1 MTPMTEALEKYRETR
16 NLADTEVFGD
26 PRTRPGHEMRRRQ
39 AQQELPML
47 TKEVAAQFKKVG
59 FPVFVSGSNVDDF
72 VRVATEIN
80 ECVNVSFSRAIA
92 PIVDAVEAALGQRN
106 REFSPSAFSSMVR
119 EIRQVGAALGLT
131 SIPALNY
138 DGSVYLT
145 GREETGQLV
154 NSYIVKYLGV
164 EFLAGM
170 IEQAALE
177 EAKNLKGDTPVIPVV
192 VSGLSEDL
200 YDSVG
205 KGMFQGK
212 FVTAEASADV
222 SQEAVTKVFK
232 TIRNTRKTKKEEQ
245 PQ

>member
-1 MTPMTEALEKYRETR
+1 MTALTTALEKYRETR

-47 TKEVAAQFKKVG
+47 TKEVQTEFKKVG
-59 FPVFVSGSNVDDF
+59 FPVFVEGSKIDAF
-72 VRVATEIN
+72 VAVATEIN
-80 ECVNVSFSRAIA
+80 ECVNVSFSAAVA
-92 PIVDAVEAALGQRN
+92 PVVDAVEAALGQRN
-106 REFSPSAFSSMVR
+106 REFSPSAFASMFR
-119 EIRQVGAALGLT
+119 EIRQLGASMGLT

-138 DGSVYLT
+138 DGPVYLAA
-145 GREETGQLV
+145 RSDVSQLV
-154 NSYIVKYLGV
+154 VSYINKYLGAG
-164 EFLAGM
+164 FLAGM

-177 EAKNLKGDTPVIPVV
+177 EAKSLKAESPVIPVII
-192 VSGLSEDL
+192 SGVPTDL
-200 YDSVG
+200 YDTVG
-205 KGMFQGK
+205 RDMFQGK
-212 FVTAEASADV
+212 FVTAEASAEV

>member
-1 MTPMTEALEKYRETR
+1 MTALTTALEKYRETR

-47 TKEVAAQFKKVG
+47 TKEVQTEFKKVG
-59 FPVFVSGSNVDDF
+59 FPVFVDGSNVDGF

-80 ECVNVSFSRAIA
+80 ECVNVSFSKAIA
-92 PIVDAVEAALGQRN
+92 PVVDAVEAALGQRN
-106 REFSPSAFSSMVR
+106 REFSPSAFASMVR
-119 EIRQVGAALGLT
+119 EIRQLGASMGLT

-138 DGSVYLT
+138 DGPIYLK
-145 GREETGQLV
+145 GRGEVAREV
-154 NSYIVKYLGV
+154 NSYITKYLGV
-164 EFLAGM
+164 GFLAGM

-177 EAKNLKGDTPVIPVV
+177 EAKNLKAESPVIPVII
-192 VSGLSEDL
+192 SGLSEDL

-205 KGMFQGK
+205 KDIFQGK
-212 FVTAEASADV
+212 FVTAEANAEV